1 VSASPSSR
9 SRPPRAFRRSASLT
23 LALLAGGVL
32 ALPTLA
38 QSEPATDPSAPITLT
53 PELEALEGRPVRL
66 IVLETIS
73 YPTPAPGEKT
83 DPKAPPPTPIFGT
96 VDATTEQLVRNNI
109 RLREGNPYYADIV
122 RSDIVR
128 LNRLGRF
135 RRVDAKAQPLDD
147 GSVVVRFQFLLQPV
161 IQAVQTVGNRRFSD
175 EEILKAI
182 DVLIGTPVD
191 NTQLDRFCRRIE
203 DTYKAK
209 GYYNAQV
216 LVDQD
221 ELEKTGVVLFRIR
234 EGNRLRVT
242 DIRFEGNLSF
252 SPRELKKGLK
262 TEESYLFNTAQLDE
276 DFLAQDVATISQFY
290 KDRGYLDSRVDRLV
304 RPSPDNKEGQVTF
317 VIFEGPI
324 YTLRSVK
331 AEYAKDDPTTER
343 IFTPE
348 QMLGLMLI
356 KPGDVYSDDK
366 LRKSIDALNEAY
378 LKMGYVDARVVRREL
393 LDPSEPKVDI
403 LLVVR
408 QGARFRTG
416 EVIIRGNDLTRSEV
430 IRREVRFQPDRPLD
444 ATQKKR
450 TEDLLRQ
457 SRLFNVDP
465 ASDSIQP
472 TVTVQPPDPGE
483 PEHRDV
489 LVEIAETNTG
499 SFNIGGAVS
508 SDGGVTA
515 IFTIKQDNFDVQD
528 TPDSFGELFSGGAF
542 RGAGQKFKVE
552 ALPGDRRQAFGIS
565 LSEPALFDTNYSG
578 SIALQA
584 SRRDYRQYTEVKY
597 GAGFGFGRRFG
608 DRWIGSLP
616 IRIENISLQDIET
629 SAPVDY
635 FDVRDPSYFSSV
647 GLTLQRTTV
656 DNRFRPSK
664 GTNLE
669 FGLEQAGALGGD
681 FQYTSLRAEHNLFL
695 PLDENIYGAKTVL
708 SFKTRASFIPQDTSD
723 VPVYERFYL
732 GGQNF
737 RGFDFRGI
745 SPRGIRNDTGT
756 LGSDPVGGNFMFF
769 WGTEYKLPVY
779 EDLLAIVFFLDTG
792 TVNQELSLANY
803 RASVGFGFRI
813 FVEGLSPVPL
823 SFDFGFPIKKESD
836 DDLRLFTF
844 GIDLPFF

>member
-1 VSASPSSR
+1 MGQERQPEKPAP
-9 SRPPRAFRRSASLT
+9 
-23 LALLAGGVL
+23 
-32 ALPTLA
+32 
-38 QSEPATDPSAPITLT
+38 EPAPPANTPAIPLT

-66 IVLETIS
+66 IVLETVS
-73 YPTPAPGEKT
+73 YPKAAPDAAATSKP
-83 DPKAPPPTPIFGT
+83 DPKAPPPMPVYGG
-96 VDATTEQLVRNNI
+96 VDSTTEQLVRNNI
-109 RLREGNPYYADIV
+109 RLREGNPYYAEIV
-122 RSDIVR
+122 RNDIVR

-135 RRVDAKAQPLDD
+135 RRVDSKAQPMDD
-147 GSVVVRFQFLLQPV
+147 GSVVVRYQFLLQPV

-221 ELEKTGVVLFRIR
+221 ELEKTGVVLFRVR
-234 EGNRLRVT
+234 EGTRLRVT
-242 DIRFEGNLSF
+242 DVRFEGNLSF
-252 SPRELKKGLK
+252 SPKELKKGLK

-276 DFLAQDVATISQFY
+276 DYLARDVATISQFY

-304 RPSPDNKEGQVTF
+304 RPSPDAKEGQVTF

-331 AEYAKDDPTTER
+331 AEYSKDDPTTER

-366 LRKSIDALNEAY
+366 LRRSIDALNDAY
-378 LKMGYVDARVVRREL
+378 KKMGYVDARVVRREL
-393 LDPSEPKVDI
+393 LDSKEPKVDI

-408 QGARFRTG
+408 QGGRFRAG
-416 EVIIRGNDLTRSEV
+416 EVVIRGNSLTRSEV
-430 IRREVRFQPDRPLD
+430 VRREIRIQPERPLD
-444 ATQKKR
+444 ATQAKI
-450 TEDLLRQ
+450 TEDRLRQ

-465 ASDSIQP
+465 QSNGIVP
-472 TVTVQPPDPGE
+472 TVTIQPPDEGE

-489 LVEIAETNTG
+489 LVQVDETNTG

-508 SDGGVTA
+508 SDGGITA
-515 IFTIKQDNFDVQD
+515 IFTVKQDNFDIQD
-528 TPDSFGELFSGGAF
+528 TPDSFSELFSGGAF
-542 RGAGQKFKVE
+542 RGAGQKFKIE

-565 LSEPALFDTNYSG
+565 LSEPALFDSDYSG
-578 SIALQA
+578 SVALQA
-584 SRRDYRQYTEVKY
+584 SRRDYDQYTEVKY
-597 GAGFGFGRRFG
+597 GAGFGIGRRFG
-608 DRWIGSLP
+608 DRWVGNIP
-616 IRIENISLQDIET
+616 IRIENIALQDIEA
-629 SAPVDY
+629 SAPRDY
-635 FDVRDPSYFSSV
+635 YDVRDPNYFSSV

-664 GTNLE
+664 GSNIE

-681 FQYTSLRAEHNLFL
+681 FQYTSLHAEHSLYL

-708 SFKTRASFIPQDTSD
+708 SFKTKASFIPQDTSD

-737 RGFDFRGI
+737 RGFDFRGV

-769 WGTEYKLPVY
+769 WGAEYKVPVY
-779 EDLLAIVFFLDTG
+779 EDLLALAFFLDTG
-792 TVNQELSLANY
+792 TVNQQLSLANY

-823 SFDFGFPIKKESD
+823 SFDFGFPIKKEKD